1 MKKNVFTIAIMALLS
16 SLAVT
21 NASAAWIDWSTT
33 STGTLMADGTTV
45 NVSMTGNPAALIDG
59 DYYYNNANTGFT
71 SPTGTYAG
79 LAPSDV
85 IQVTGTGSFNLTFDQ
100 AVVNPYIALVSVGQP
115 SYGVTYRF
123 EEPFSVVSY
132 GSNYWGYNGYTV
144 SGNDFTG
151 TEFNGVLQFTGSFTS
166 LSFDVLQSENWHGFN
181 IGVADSA
188 AGVPEPAA
196 LFLLSAGL
204 IGLGLARKK
213 S

>member
-1 MKKNVFTIAIMALLS
+1 
-16 SLAVT
+16 
-21 NASAAWIDWSTT
+21 
-33 STGTLMADGTTV
+33 
-45 NVSMTGNPAALIDG
+45 
-59 DYYYNNANTGFT
+59 
-71 SPTGTYAG
+71 
-79 LAPSDV
+79 
-85 IQVTGTGSFNLTFDQ
+85 
-100 AVVNPYIALVSVGQP
+100 
-115 SYGVTYRF
+115 
-123 EEPFSVVSY
+123 
-132 GSNYWGYNGYTV
+132 V